1 MNKKSFVEKKLK
13 FELSASAFIPKM
25 AKKNSF

>member
-13 FELSASAFIPKM
+13 FELSASAFIPSGD
-25 AKKNSF
+25 KNSF